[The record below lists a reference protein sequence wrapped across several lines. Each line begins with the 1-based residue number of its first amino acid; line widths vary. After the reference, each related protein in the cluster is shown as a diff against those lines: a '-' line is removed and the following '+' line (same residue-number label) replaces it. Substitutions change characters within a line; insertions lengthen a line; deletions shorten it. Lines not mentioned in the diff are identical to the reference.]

1 MEISP
6 TQWERVKE
14 LFEAALERAPSER
27 IAFLEKNAGDEV
39 IRSEVSRLLAEHD
52 NLEIVLSTPA
62 FIDPRH
68 PIYSRERLEPDEVWS
83 GRFRIVNF
91 IAAGGMG
98 EVYRA
103 RDSKLARD
111 VALKVL
117 PQAFAGDANRLARF
131 EREAKLLASLNHPN
145 IAAIHGLEDSSG
157 AYALVL
163 ELVEGPTLADRL
175 SQGPIPIEE
184 ALLIAKQI
192 CDALEYAHERGIVHR
207 DLKPANIKI
216 TPDDAV
222 KVLDFGLAKAIESD
236 PASLGIS
243 NSPTLSRMATQAGVL
258 LGTAAY
264 MSPEQ
269 AKGKVVDRRADIWAF
284 GCVLHEM
291 LTGEKAFPGETA
303 TDTLPAILKNDPDWS
318 LLPAETPSRIRILV
332 ERCLQK
338 DVKQRLQAIG
348 EARIA
353 LEETLA
359 GSPDSVVARPEQ
371 FASPKWRSALP
382 WVLLFSTLAVLGWT
396 ASLYIR
402 RSPAVLEGTVHRYE
416 IAVPNPTVDFAEP
429 SLDGT
434 RLVFRNSRVPSPL
447 WLGRM
452 DSLDAHPIAGTDD
465 AFGVPFWSPDGHFI
479 AFSADGKLK
488 KVDIEGDPPQILCDS
503 GPAVIGGFWTS
514 DGRIIF
520 GDAFRPPGLW
530 EVPESGGASSPLRTT
545 DDGSEV
551 RYAPV
556 LLPGH
561 KQLFLY
567 ANSPNGVKGDIYVGS
582 SDGSARNPKKVL
594 TQAFSNA
601 RYVPSQTDP
610 EFGYLLYVRDGSTRT
625 LVAQPFDLRKLE
637 LSGEPTPIAEKVYGF
652 SASLTGIIIYG
663 SGGAIGHRRLTLFDR
678 QGKILGTVGDPGDY
692 DSLAF
697 SPDGSRLV
705 AARFDF
711 LSGSENLWMIDLARD
726 VSTRFTFDSA
736 SDGDPVWSSDGNS
749 IVFASNRGGKADT
762 VYRRSSNGGGE
773 DELLFKQDRG
783 ADPTS
788 WSSDGRFLLFDT
800 ASFTSRPDQ
809 IGILPLGE
817 NGHATGEPTLF
828 APGGIEGEGQFS
840 PASASHPRSI
850 AYSSDESGRSEVYV
864 RSFDPESPTGTPPS
878 GAKWQI
884 SADGGL
890 SPRWARNGTELL
902 YVALDGTVM
911 SVEVRDTAAAFRAG
925 KPKRLFKPEGFSAP
939 AKTAVYW
946 DVSSDGKKFVFAVP
960 PSANG
965 AAAPDRLTVI
975 LNWTALL
982 KK

>member
-6 TQWERVKE
+6 KQWERVKE
-14 LFEAALERAPSER
+14 VFEAALECAPSER
-27 IAFLEKNAGDEV
+27 MALLEKIADDQIVWTEV
-39 IRSEVSRLLAEHD
+39 NRLLAEHD
-52 NLEIVLSTPA
+52 NLEISLSTPA

-68 PIYSRERLEPDEVWS
+68 PIDSRERLEPGKVWS

-103 RDSKLARD
+103 QDSKLARD

-117 PQAFAGDANRLARF
+117 PQAFAADANRLARF
-131 EREAKLLASLNHPN
+131 KREAKLLASLNHPN
-145 IAAIHGLEDSSG
+145 IAAIHGIEDSSG
-157 AYALVL
+157 AYVLVL

-175 SQGPIPIEE
+175 SRGPVPIEE
-184 ALLIAKQI
+184 ALPIAKQI

-207 DLKPANIKI
+207 DIKPANIKI

-222 KVLDFGLAKAIESD
+222 KVLDFGLAKAIESG
-236 PASLGIS
+236 PASFDIS
-243 NSPTLSRMATQAGVL
+243 NSPTLSRLATQAGVL
-258 LGTAAY
+258 LGTASY

-291 LTGEKAFPGETA
+291 LAGKKAFPGETA
-303 TDTLPAILKNDPDWS
+303 TDILAVVLKDDPDWS
-318 LLPAETPSRIRILV
+318 LLPAETPSRIRTLV

-338 DVKQRLQAIG
+338 DAKQRLQAIG
-348 EARIA
+348 EARIV

-359 GSPDSVVARPEQ
+359 SGSDSVAARPEQ
-371 FASPKWRSALP
+371 LAPPKWRSAFP
-382 WVLLFSTLAVLGWT
+382 WVLLFFTLAVLGWI
-396 ASLYIR
+396 AFLYIR
-402 RSPAVLEGTVHRYE
+402 RGPAVLDGTVHRYE
-416 IAVPNPTVDFAEP
+416 IALPNPTVDFAEP
-429 SLDGT
+429 SPDGT

-452 DSLDAHPIAGTDD
+452 DSLDVHPIAGTAD
-465 AFGVPFWSPDGHFI
+465 AFGIPFWSPDGRFI

-488 KVDIEGDPPQILCDS
+488 KVDIEGDPPQILCNS

-530 EVPESGGASSPLRTT
+530 EVPESGGVSSPLRMT
-545 DDGSEV
+545 DDSSEI

-556 LLPGH
+556 LLPDR
-561 KQLFLY
+561 KQFLY
-567 ANSPNGVKGDIYVGS
+567 ANSPNGVKIDIYVGS
-582 SDGSARNPKKVL
+582 LDGSARNPKKL
-594 TQAFSNA
+594 LNQAFSNA
-601 RYVPSQTDP
+601 RYVPSQYDP
-610 EFGYLLYVRDGSTRT
+610 ELGYLLYVRDGSTRT

-637 LSGEPTPIAEKVYGF
+637 LSGEPVPVAEKVYGF
-652 SASLTGIIIYG
+652 SASLSGIIIYG

-678 QGKILGTVGDPGDY
+678 KGTILGTVGDPGDY
-692 DSLAF
+692 DSVAF
-697 SPDGSRLV
+697 SPDGRRLV

-711 LSGSENLWMIDLARD
+711 PSGSENLWMIDLARD

-736 SDGDPVWSSDGNS
+736 SDGDPVWSPDGKTV
-749 IVFASNRGGKADT
+749 VFASNRGGIADT
-762 VYRRSSNGGGE
+762 IYRKLSNGGGA

-783 ADPTS
+783 ADPIS

-800 ASFTSRPDQ
+800 ASSTSGPDHQ
-809 IGILPLGE
+809 VGILRLGE
-817 NGHATGEPTLF
+817 NGHAAGSPSLF

-840 PASASHPRSI
+840 PASASHPRLI

-884 SADGGL
+884 SADGGV
-890 SPRWARNGTELL
+890 SPRWERNGEELL

-911 SVEVRDTAAAFRAG
+911 SVQVSDTAAAFRAG
-925 KPKRLFKPEGFSAP
+925 KPKRLFKAEGFTAP

-946 DVSSDGKKFVFAVP
+946 DVSSDGKKFIFAVP

-965 AAAPDRLTVI
+965 AAAPDRLAVI
-975 LNWTALL
+975 LNWTAPL